1 MCYLSLV
8 TVCSHLLCSTVS
20 SPRRPAELA
29 PCVQAQAEP
38 SEVSDVLAHSQRDN
52 TALGPSGAIRA
63 TTCSR
68 AIANS
73 SGLNDLPSRTSFRG
87 VVALDQGS
95 IPKYPF
101 FSPPRRGA
109 PISLRLSLLLSPP
122 PRIQLASFLFLALSY
137 RHCAR

>member
-38 SEVSDVLAHSQRDN
+38 SEVSDVLAHSQREN
-52 TALGPSGAIRA
+52 RALGPSGAIRA

-68 AIANS
+68 AIAS
-73 SGLNDLPSRTSFRG
+73 SSWLNEWPSRTSFRG
-87 VVALDQGS
+87 VVTFTRG
-95 IPKYPF
+95 PYPNNPF
-101 FSPPRRGA
+101 FHHRDA
-109 PISLRLSLLLSPP
+109 EHI
-122 PRIQLASFLFLALSY
+122 Y
-137 RHCAR
+137 RFV